1 MSIADNLRI
10 INENIA
16 RAAQKSGRQR
26 ADITLI
32 AVTKSV
38 DPQVLQGEI
47 GTLLSMGVSH
57 LGENRVQELTAKQPL
72 CGSDITWHMIGN
84 LQRNKVRNVVGRVA
98 MIHSL
103 DSLRL
108 AEEISRI
115 ALRENVAADVL
126 IEINIADEASKHGI
140 APEDAMDLARE
151 AARLPNIAVKGLMT
165 IAPFV
170 DDGEENRPHFR
181 RMARLFA
188 ELKAAGHD
196 MRHLSMGMTIDY
208 EVAIEEG
215 ATMVRIGTAIFG
227 EREAQNEQNH

>member
-1 MSIADNLRI
+1 MSIAENLNK

-16 RAAQKSGRQR
+16 RAVQKSGRQA

-38 DPQVLQGEI
+38 NPQVLQGKLD
-47 GTLLSMGVSH
+47 TLLTNGVSN
-57 LGENRVQELTAKQPL
+57 LGENRVQELAAKQPL
-72 CGSDITWHMIGN
+72 CGDDITWHMIGS
-84 LQRNKVRNVVGRVA
+84 LQRNKVRNVVGRVSL
-98 MIHSL
+98 IHSL

-115 ALRENVAADVL
+115 AMRENVVADVL
-126 IEINIADEASKHGI
+126 IEVNIAGEDTKHGI
-140 APEDAMDLARE
+140 APETVVDF
-151 AARLPNIAVKGLMT
+151 AAEVAQLPNIAIKGLMT

-170 DDGEENRPHFR
+170 DDGEENRLHFR
-181 RMARLFA
+181 EMARLFDK
-188 ELKAAGHD
+188 LKSVGHD
-196 MRHLSMGMTIDY
+196 MRHLSMGMTVDY

-227 EREAQNEQNH
+227 ERPI